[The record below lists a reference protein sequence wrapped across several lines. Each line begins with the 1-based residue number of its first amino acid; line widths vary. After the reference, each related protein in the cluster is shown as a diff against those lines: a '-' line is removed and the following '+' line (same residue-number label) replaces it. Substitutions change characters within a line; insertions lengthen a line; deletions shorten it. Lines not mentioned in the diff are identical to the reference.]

1 MNGTEPLISPET
13 LWTLAAIAGGL
24 LLLLLVFLY
33 WKGRPIKRGMPGEV
47 THVFRASRLS
57 RGNLLFPT
65 QVVVTPTSVIH
76 YTPQWVGKREHSI
89 HLAHI
94 ASIRIDTNLFFSDVL
109 IESSGG
115 TSTVN
120 CYGHKKADAVRIKDL
135 VERYQ
140 SQHYRKV

>member
-1 MNGTEPLISPET
+1 VISPDL
-13 LWTLAAIAGGL
+13 LWALAAIGGGAIIL
-24 LLLLLVFLY
+24 LLWFFW
-33 WKGRPIKRGMPGEV
+33 WKGRPIERGSPGEV
-47 THVFRASRLS
+47 AHVFRASRLS

-65 QVVVTPTSVIH
+65 QVAITPTSVIH
-76 YTPQWVGKREHSI
+76 YTPQWIGRREHSI

-94 ASIRIDTNLFFSDVL
+94 ASIRIDTNLLFSDVL

-120 CYGHKKADAVRIKDL
+120 CYGHRKGDAVRIKDL

-140 SQHYRKV
+140 SQHYRKA

>member
-1 MNGTEPLISPET
+1 MDSTTPLLSPD
-13 LWTLAAIAGGL
+13 LLRMLALAGAGAAIL
-24 LLLLLVFLY
+24 LLWFFW
-33 WKGRPIKRGMPGEV
+33 WKGRPIRRGAPGEV

-76 YTPQWVGKREHSI
+76 YTPQWVGRREHSI

-94 ASIRIDTNLFFSDVL
+94 ASIRIDTNLLFSDVL

-115 TSTVN
+115 TSTVS
-120 CYGHKKADAVRIKDL
+120 CYGHRKADAVRIKDL

-140 SQHYRKV
+140 SQHYRKA